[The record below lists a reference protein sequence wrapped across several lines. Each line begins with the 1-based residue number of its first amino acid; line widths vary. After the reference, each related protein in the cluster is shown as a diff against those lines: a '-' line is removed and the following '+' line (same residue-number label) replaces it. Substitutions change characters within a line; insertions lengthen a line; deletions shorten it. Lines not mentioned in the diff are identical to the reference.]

1 MQIGLL
7 AGAGELPV
15 IIAAD
20 AKKRGYRV
28 VTVALE
34 NLASEALASESGV
47 FKWVNPGKLGE
58 IIDTFRENGI
68 TEAVMAGKVPK
79 ALLYKSKIIP
89 DMRAVKLLFSL
100 KDKSDNAILEALTKE
115 LEKDGIKI
123 IDTTRFSPHLLTPE
137 GSITK
142 SKPSSDEWSDIK
154 YGWNIAKEIGRMD
167 IGQTVVVKGRSVMA
181 VEAVEGTDEAIRRG
195 SRLANG
201 GAVVVKVSKPQQ
213 DLRLD
218 VPAIGIETLKTM
230 SESDARVLALEAG
243 KSIIINRQEL
253 AAEADRLGIS
263 IVGVTGEGMKA

>member
-34 NLASEALASESGV
+34 HLASDALEAESEV
-47 FKWVNPGKLGE
+47 FRRINPGKLGD
-58 IIDTFRENGI
+58 IINTFKDNGI

-79 ALLYKSKIIP
+79 ELLYKSKIIP

-100 KDKSDNAILEALTKE
+100 KDKSDNAILEALSNE
-115 LEKDGIKI
+115 MARDGIKVI
-123 IDTTRFSPHLLTPE
+123 NTTVFSPHLLTPE
-137 GSITK
+137 GNITK
-142 SKPSSDEWSDIK
+142 SKPTSDEWADIR
-154 YGWNIAKEIGRMD
+154 YGWQIAKEIGRLD
-167 IGQTVVVKGRSVMA
+167 IGQLVVVKGCSVMA
-181 VEAVEGTDEAIRRG
+181 VEAVEGSDEAIRRG
-195 SRLANG
+195 SILANG

-218 VPAIGIETLKTM
+218 VPAIGLNTIKVM
-230 SESDARVLALEAG
+230 AESGARVLALESG
-243 KSIIINRQEL
+243 KSIIINQHEL
-253 AAEADRLGIS
+253 AAEADRLGIC
-263 IVGVTGEGMKA
+263 ITGVASEGLN